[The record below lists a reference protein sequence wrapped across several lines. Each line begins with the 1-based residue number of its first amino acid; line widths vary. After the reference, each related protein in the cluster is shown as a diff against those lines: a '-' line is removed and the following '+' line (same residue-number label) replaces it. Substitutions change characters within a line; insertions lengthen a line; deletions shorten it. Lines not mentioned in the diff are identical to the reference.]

1 MANTEREQI
10 TAVRKNGDGDLTS
23 FQTSTGR
30 ILDYSQA
37 LNEIEAGS
45 IAGVNVFKAK
55 DGSKRIREMPM
66 EILLT
71 TWINCHCSDLNSQ
84 H

>member
-1 MANTEREQI
+1 MADTEREQI

-55 DGSKRIREMPM
+55 DGSKRIRGDADGDPTNN
-66 EILLT
+66 LDQLP
-71 TWINCHCSDLNSQ
+71 LF
-84 H
+84 

>member
-37 LNEIEAGS
+37 LNEIETGS
-45 IAGVNVFKAK
+45 IAGVNVFKARMAANEF
-55 DGSKRIREMPM
+55 GEMPT
-66 EILLT
+66 EILLI